1 MPDYD
6 PKSIPILDDV
16 IKVEE
21 TDNTNI
27 DDQEGEPALFET
39 TPVEAENNLD
49 LFVAESINAS
59 ASTVVTED
67 VPGVGSLS
75 EDTEPQIGIIDEFI
89 AEDSSDTINITAA
102 EDAIIE
108 NSISVSAQDAAAETD
123 EPESALISYNTGT
136 TEAETETVSDTTS
149 DIEAINIA
157 AVDVKAQ
164 PAEQPEP
171 PASLQSMVD
180 DITKEL
186 MPDLEQQLRY
196 LIQQALEDR
205 LPDDVI
211 EQLIENKE
219 KLY

>member
-16 IKVEE
+16 IRVEE
-21 TDNTNI
+21 TDNTDI

-49 LFVAESINAS
+49 LFVAESIKAS

-67 VPGVGSLS
+67 VPGEGSLS
-75 EDTEPQIGIIDEFI
+75 EETEPQIGIIDEFI
-89 AEDSSDTINITAA
+89 AEDSSHTIDITAA

-108 NSISVSAQDAAAETD
+108 NSIPVSANDTTAETD
-123 EPESALISYNTGT
+123 ESESALISYNTN
-136 TEAETETVSDTTS
+136 TEETETVSDTTS

-157 AVDVKAQ
+157 AVDVEPQ
-164 PAEQPEP
+164 SAEQPEP
-171 PASLQSMVD
+171 PASLKSIVD

-205 LPDDVI
+205 LPDEVI
-211 EQLIENKE
+211 DQLIENKD

>member
-1 MPDYD
+1 MSDYD

-21 TDNTNI
+21 TDNTDI

-49 LFVAESINAS
+49 LFVAESIKAS

-67 VPGVGSLS
+67 VPGEGSLS

-89 AEDSSDTINITAA
+89 AEDSSHTIDITAA

-108 NSISVSAQDAAAETD
+108 NSIPVSANDAAAETD

-136 TEAETETVSDTTS
+136 EATEAVSDTTS

-157 AVDVKAQ
+157 AVDVEPQ

-205 LPDDVI
+205 LPDEVI

>member
-1 MPDYD
+1 MSNYD

-16 IKVEE
+16 IKIEE
-21 TDNTNI
+21 TDNTDI

-75 EDTEPQIGIIDEFI
+75 EDAEPQIGIIDEFI
-89 AEDSSDTINITAA
+89 AEDNSHTIDITTA

-108 NSISVSAQDAAAETD
+108 NSIPVTANDTTAETD
-123 EPESALISYNTGT
+123 ESESALISYNTD
-136 TEAETETVSDTTS
+136 TEETETVSDTTS

-157 AVDVKAQ
+157 AVDVEPQ
-164 PAEQPEP
+164 SAEQPEP
-171 PASLQSMVD
+171 PASLKSMVD

-196 LIQQALEDR
+196 LIQKALEDR
-205 LPDDVI
+205 LPDEVI
-211 EQLIENKE
+211 DQLIENKE
-219 KLY
+219 KNY

>member
-16 IKVEE
+16 IRVEE
-21 TDNTNI
+21 TDNTDI

-49 LFVAESINAS
+49 LFVAESIKAS

-67 VPGVGSLS
+67 VPGEGSLS
-75 EDTEPQIGIIDEFI
+75 EDTEPQIGISDEFI
-89 AEDSSDTINITAA
+89 AEDSSHTIDITAA

-108 NSISVSAQDAAAETD
+108 NSIPVSANDAAAETD
-123 EPESALISYNTGT
+123 EPESTLISYNTDT
-136 TEAETETVSDTTS
+136 EVTEAVSDTTS

-157 AVDVKAQ
+157 AVDVEPQ
-164 PAEQPEP
+164 SAEQPEP
-171 PASLQSMVD
+171 PASLKSIVD

-205 LPDDVI
+205 LPDEVI
-211 EQLIENKE
+211 DQLIENKE
-219 KLY
+219 KTY

>member
-21 TDNTNI
+21 TDNTDI

-49 LFVAESINAS
+49 LFVAESIKAS

-67 VPGVGSLS
+67 VPGEGSLS

-89 AEDSSDTINITAA
+89 AEDSSHTIDITAA

-108 NSISVSAQDAAAETD
+108 NSIPVSANDAAAETD

-136 TEAETETVSDTTS
+136 EVTEAVSDTTS

-157 AVDVKAQ
+157 AVDVEPQ

-205 LPDDVI
+205 LPDEVI

>member
-1 MPDYD
+1 MSDYD

-16 IKVEE
+16 IKIEE
-21 TDNTNI
+21 TDNTDI

-49 LFVAESINAS
+49 LFVAGSINAS
-59 ASTVVTED
+59 ASTVVTEEA
-67 VPGVGSLS
+67 PGEAPLS

-89 AEDSSDTINITAA
+89 AEDSSHTIDITTA

-108 NSISVSAQDAAAETD
+108 NSIPVSANDAEAETD
-123 EPESALISYNTGT
+123 EPESALISDNTD
-136 TEAETETVSDTTS
+136 TEETETVSATTS

-157 AVDVKAQ
+157 AIDVEPQ
-164 PAEQPEP
+164 SAEQPEA
-171 PASLQSMVD
+171 PASLKSMVD

-196 LIQQALEDR
+196 LIQKALEDR
-205 LPDDVI
+205 LPDEVI
-211 EQLIENKE
+211 DQLIENKE

>member
-1 MPDYD
+1 MSDYD

-16 IKVEE
+16 IKIEE
-21 TDNTNI
+21 TDNTDI

-67 VPGVGSLS
+67 VPGEGSLS

-89 AEDSSDTINITAA
+89 AEDSSHTIDITTA

-108 NSISVSAQDAAAETD
+108 NSIPVTANDTTAETD
-123 EPESALISYNTGT
+123 ESESALISYNTD
-136 TEAETETVSDTTS
+136 TEKSGTVSDTTS

-157 AVDVKAQ
+157 AVDVEPQ
-164 PAEQPEP
+164 SAEQPEP
-171 PASLQSMVD
+171 PASLKSMVD

-205 LPDDVI
+205 LPDEVI

>member
-1 MPDYD
+1 MSDYD

-16 IKVEE
+16 IKIEE
-21 TDNTNI
+21 TDNTDI

-75 EDTEPQIGIIDEFI
+75 EDAEPQIGIIDEFI
-89 AEDSSDTINITAA
+89 AEDNSHTIDITTA

-108 NSISVSAQDAAAETD
+108 NSIAVTANDTTAETD
-123 EPESALISYNTGT
+123 ESGSALISYNTD
-136 TEAETETVSDTTS
+136 TEETETVSDTTS

-157 AVDVKAQ
+157 AVDVEPQ
-164 PAEQPEP
+164 SAEQPEP
-171 PASLQSMVD
+171 PASLKSMVD

-196 LIQQALEDR
+196 LIQKALEDR
-205 LPDDVI
+205 LPDEVI
-211 EQLIENKE
+211 DQLIENKE
-219 KLY
+219 KNY

>member
-16 IKVEE
+16 IKLEE
-21 TDNTNI
+21 TDNTDI

-67 VPGVGSLS
+67 VPGEGSLS

-89 AEDSSDTINITAA
+89 AEDSSHTIDITAA
-102 EDAIIE
+102 EDTIIE
-108 NSISVSAQDAAAETD
+108 NSIPVSANDAAAKTD

-136 TEAETETVSDTTS
+136 EVTETVSDTTS

-157 AVDVKAQ
+157 AVDVEPQ

-205 LPDDVI
+205 LPDEVI

>member
-1 MPDYD
+1 MSDYD

-16 IKVEE
+16 IKIEE
-21 TDNTNI
+21 TDNTDI

-39 TPVEAENNLD
+39 TPVETENNLD

-67 VPGVGSLS
+67 VPGEGSLS

-89 AEDSSDTINITAA
+89 AEDSSHTIDITTA

-108 NSISVSAQDAAAETD
+108 NSLPVTANDTTAETD
-123 EPESALISYNTGT
+123 EPESALISYNTD
-136 TEAETETVSDTTS
+136 TEESETVSDTTS

-157 AVDVKAQ
+157 AVDVEPQ
-164 PAEQPEP
+164 SAEQPEP
-171 PASLQSMVD
+171 PASLKSMVD

-205 LPDDVI
+205 LPDEVI
-211 EQLIENKE
+211 DQLIENKE

>member
-89 AEDSSDTINITAA
+89 AEDSSDTIDITAA

-136 TEAETETVSDTTS
+136 AEAETVSDTTS

>member
-21 TDNTNI
+21 TDNTDI

-49 LFVAESINAS
+49 LFVAESIKAS

-67 VPGVGSLS
+67 VPGEGSLS

-89 AEDSSDTINITAA
+89 AEDSSHTIDITAA

-108 NSISVSAQDAAAETD
+108 NSIPVSANDAAAKTD

-136 TEAETETVSDTTS
+136 EVTETVSDTTS

-157 AVDVKAQ
+157 AVDVEPQ

-205 LPDDVI
+205 LPDEVI

>member
-1 MPDYD
+1 MSDYD

-21 TDNTNI
+21 TDNTDI
-27 DDQEGEPALFET
+27 DDQEEEPALFET

-59 ASTVVTED
+59 ASTVVKED

-136 TEAETETVSDTTS
+136 AEAETVSDTTS

-205 LPDDVI
+205 LPDEVI

>member
-1 MPDYD
+1 MLSSSNWLIRNKQEDQRNAD
-6 PKSIPILDDV
+6 ESRHNWTRSID
-16 IKVEE
+16 
-21 TDNTNI
+21 
-27 DDQEGEPALFET
+27 
-39 TPVEAENNLD
+39 
-49 LFVAESINAS
+49 
-59 ASTVVTED
+59 
-67 VPGVGSLS
+67 
-75 EDTEPQIGIIDEFI
+75 
-89 AEDSSDTINITAA
+89 ITAA

-108 NSISVSAQDAAAETD
+108 NSIPVSANDAAAGTD

-136 TEAETETVSDTTS
+136 EVTETVSDTTS

-157 AVDVKAQ
+157 AVDVEPQ

-205 LPDDVI
+205 LPDEVI

>member
-16 IKVEE
+16 IKLEE
-21 TDNTNI
+21 TDNTVI

-49 LFVAESINAS
+49 LFVAESIKAS

-67 VPGVGSLS
+67 VPGEGSLS

-89 AEDSSDTINITAA
+89 AEDSSHTIDITAA

-108 NSISVSAQDAAAETD
+108 NSIPVSANDAAAKTD
-123 EPESALISYNTGT
+123 ESESALISYNTGT
-136 TEAETETVSDTTS
+136 EVTETVSDTTS

-157 AVDVKAQ
+157 AVDVEPQ

-205 LPDDVI
+205 LPDEVI

>member
-1 MPDYD
+1 MSNYD

-16 IKVEE
+16 IKIEE
-21 TDNTNI
+21 TDNTDI

-75 EDTEPQIGIIDEFI
+75 EDAEPQIGIIDEFI
-89 AEDSSDTINITAA
+89 AEDNSHTIDITTA

-108 NSISVSAQDAAAETD
+108 NSIAVTANDTTAETD
-123 EPESALISYNTGT
+123 ESESALISYNTD
-136 TEAETETVSDTTS
+136 TEETETVSDTTS

-157 AVDVKAQ
+157 AVDVEPQ
-164 PAEQPEP
+164 SAEQPEP
-171 PASLQSMVD
+171 PASLKSMVD

-196 LIQQALEDR
+196 LIQKALEDR
-205 LPDDVI
+205 LPDEVI
-211 EQLIENKE
+211 DQLIENKE

>member
-21 TDNTNI
+21 ADNTDI

-49 LFVAESINAS
+49 LFVAESIKAS

-67 VPGVGSLS
+67 VPGEGSLS

-89 AEDSSDTINITAA
+89 AEDSSHTLDITAA

-108 NSISVSAQDAAAETD
+108 NSIPVTANDAAAETD

-136 TEAETETVSDTTS
+136 EETETVSDTTS

-157 AVDVKAQ
+157 AVDVEPQ
-164 PAEQPEP
+164 PVEQPEP

-205 LPDDVI
+205 LPDEVI
-211 EQLIENKE
+211 KQLIENKE

>member
-16 IKVEE
+16 IKLEE
-21 TDNTNI
+21 TDNTDI

-49 LFVAESINAS
+49 LFVAESIKAS

-67 VPGVGSLS
+67 VPGEGSLS

-89 AEDSSDTINITAA
+89 AEDSSHTIDITAA
-102 EDAIIE
+102 EDTIIE
-108 NSISVSAQDAAAETD
+108 NSIPVSANDAAAKTD

-136 TEAETETVSDTTS
+136 EVTETVSDTTS

-157 AVDVKAQ
+157 AVDVEPQ

-205 LPDDVI
+205 LPDEVI